1 MGNSINKKNT
11 LCDYTLHDIKTS
23 KKLLFILE

>member
-23 KKLLFILE
+23 KK